1 MAEKRRYYWI
11 KLKENFFDLETI
23 DWLMSQK
30 NGCEYIVLYQKLCL
44 LTANKGGKLAMQIG
58 EMIIPYDVNK
68 IARDTKFSVDTVI
81 VAMELFK
88 KIGLIYEQEDG
99 VLKIPYVEEMVGSE
113 TTSAKRVREY
123 RERQEAKKAL
133 PSVTKTN
140 AERQRAFR
148 AKQVCEGKQHIPYIE
163 DYQNKKR
170 YGGNYYIVMKRD
182 CFKCKIC
189 GSVENLCVHHIDGYD
204 ELKPQNNAENKMLV
218 TCRDCHSKI
227 HAGTPIP
234 QDILDSIDYYFS
246 NESNDLCNATCNN
259 DVTQEIDNRDK
270 SIDKDLELEKDKD
283 NTPQAAKK
291 PVRHKYGEY
300 KNVLLSDEDMEKL
313 KSEFPNDYLE
323 RIERLSGYIASTGK
337 SYKNHLATIRNWARK
352 DKAAQQKSNK
362 NDGWCINN
370 NEDSLDDLF

>member
-113 TTSAKRVREY
+113 TTSAQRVREY
-123 RERQEAKKAL
+123 RQRKAL
-133 PSVTKTN
+133 
-140 AERQRAFR
+140 Q
-148 AKQVCEGKQHIPYIE
+148 
-163 DYQNKKR
+163 
-170 YGGNYYIVMKRD
+170 
-182 CFKCKIC
+182 
-189 GSVENLCVHHIDGYD
+189 
-204 ELKPQNNAENKMLV
+204 
-218 TCRDCHSKI
+218 
-227 HAGTPIP
+227 
-234 QDILDSIDYYFS
+234 
-246 NESNDLCNATCNN
+246 CNN
-259 DVTQEIDNRDK
+259 NVTQEIDNRDK

-313 KSEFPNDYLE
+313 QAEFPTDYQE

-352 DKAAQQKSNK
+352 ESPAKGQPSGSKQFQQFDAIARWAMEEDEKER
-362 NDGWCINN
+362 NN
-370 NEDSLDDLF
+370 GK